1 MNLWIAEGSLLCS
14 TGIVRS
20 FIPEFCPIPLNQSEP
35 PSKTQSSFNNQS
47 VLTLV
52 YFIWRGI
59 CSLSAFICGT
69 HPLGYKELCKMIFHV
84 KHIFVW
90 IFLIPQPTGN
100 VFIWDFV
107 LIFSV
112 FTFFF
117 HFRTRSIQLIM
128 YFIKVIFMLTT
139 AD

>member
-1 MNLWIAEGSLLCS
+1 
-14 TGIVRS
+14 
-20 FIPEFCPIPLNQSEP
+20 
-35 PSKTQSSFNNQS
+35 
-47 VLTLV
+47 
-52 YFIWRGI
+52 
-59 CSLSAFICGT
+59 
-69 HPLGYKELCKMIFHV
+69 MIFHV

-117 HFRTRSIQLIM
+117 HFRNRSIQLIM

>member
-1 MNLWIAEGSLLCS
+1 M
-14 TGIVRS
+14 
-20 FIPEFCPIPLNQSEP
+20 
-35 PSKTQSSFNNQS
+35 
-47 VLTLV
+47 
-52 YFIWRGI
+52 I
-59 CSLSAFICGT
+59 CD
-69 HPLGYKELCKMIFHV
+69 M
-84 KHIFVW
+84 KHIFMW

-100 VFIWDFV
+100 DAFIWNFV

-128 YFIKVIFMLTT
+128 YFIRVIFMLTT